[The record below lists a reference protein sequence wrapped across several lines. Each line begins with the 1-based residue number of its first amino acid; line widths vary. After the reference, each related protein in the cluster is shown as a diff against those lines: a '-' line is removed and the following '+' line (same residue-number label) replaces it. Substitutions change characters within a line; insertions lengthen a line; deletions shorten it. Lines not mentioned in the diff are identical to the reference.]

1 MRVKAGSW
9 SMLSPEEKLL
19 LLTVIS
25 NQTKKQRVNE

>member
-9 SMLSPEEKLL
+9 SMLSAEEKLL

-25 NQTKKQRVNE
+25 KQNKKGPKND

>member
-9 SMLSPEEKLL
+9 SMLSQEEKLL

-25 NQTKKQRVNE
+25 KQNNKGTKND

>member
-25 NQTKKQRVNE
+25 NQTKKQREHE